1 MSSGEGSLLL
11 NDFGDTWKDSVT
23 TGRKVVKGLN
33 DHKSWKKKQDALTD
47 DTAFRQGVAMSDI
60 VQRCGLVFG
69 GEDRQPL
76 IAGVF
81 STPKWKCEKYS
92 CAPYIF

>member
-1 MSSGEGSLLL
+1 MSSGEGSFLL

-33 DHKSWKKKQDALTD
+33 DHKSWKEKQDALTD
-47 DTAFRQGVAMSDI
+47 DIAFRQGVAMSDI

-69 GEDRQPL
+69 GEDLQPL

-81 STPKWKCEKYS
+81 SAPKWKCKVYS
-92 CAPYIF
+92 CAPCIF